1 MKEKGFTLVE
11 LIAVIVI
18 LGLIG
23 IIIVPNV
30 NDTIHKQRK
39 KAFQTSI
46 YGLLNTVKS
55 ESQNAGFTTKVYR
68 FHENELYEC
77 DENGNNCSG
86 SSSVTTDGKI
96 KNGEG
101 YIKVTK
107 DGLYS
112 LAVSNNSYCS
122 FKTYYNDIVVT
133 DNESYCEFGNTV
145 TDVIDEIANY
155 NKQDVGRIFYL
166 NGGTLALL
174 NENGVDLDPEI
185 IIKNGFLSSAE
196 GYFESYNNNIEQL
209 QMRTSYYCAYLNEE
223 QIIEFYNHDCSPSPK
238 PE

>member
-1 MKEKGFTLVE
+1 MYRKIYNKGFTLVE

-96 KNGEG
+96 
-101 YIKVTK
+101 
-107 DGLYS
+107 
-112 LAVSNNSYCS
+112 
-122 FKTYYNDIVVT
+122 
-133 DNESYCEFGNTV
+133 
-145 TDVIDEIANY
+145 
-155 NKQDVGRIFYL
+155 
-166 NGGTLALL
+166 
-174 NENGVDLDPEI
+174 
-185 IIKNGFLSSAE
+185 
-196 GYFESYNNNIEQL
+196 
-209 QMRTSYYCAYLNEE
+209 
-223 QIIEFYNHDCSPSPK
+223 
-238 PE
+238 